1 MVSLF
6 WHLCQICEHCLP
18 HHFFMLCQKK
28 REKENRN
35 EKKKSKYSYCFYTC
49 SSALKAAELKLVSQR
64 SNYTLTRS
72 FRICTFRWMP
82 HNSHSDVFSCVL
94 KLYLCLHNC
103 HKISRANLE
112 SLCFTLTIWPHSP
125 SDKLTVPSHSP
136 LVQTE
141 RGLVVHHL
149 KQAGWNKG
157 VAITSPHSQ
166 MPP

>member
-1 MVSLF
+1 MYNVFIFYQTGTICNKRCIVVSLF
-6 WHLCQICEHCLP
+6 WHICQICEHCLP
-18 HHFFMLCQKK
+18 HNFFMLCQKK

-72 FRICTFRWMP
+72 FGICTFCWMP
-82 HNSHSDVFSCVL
+82 HNSHSDVFSCEL

-112 SLCFTLTIWPHSP
+112 SLCFTSLLEYDLIH
-125 SDKLTVPSHSP
+125 L
-136 LVQTE
+136 QT
-141 RGLVVHHL
+141 
-149 KQAGWNKG
+149 
-157 VAITSPHSQ
+157 S
-166 MPP
+166 